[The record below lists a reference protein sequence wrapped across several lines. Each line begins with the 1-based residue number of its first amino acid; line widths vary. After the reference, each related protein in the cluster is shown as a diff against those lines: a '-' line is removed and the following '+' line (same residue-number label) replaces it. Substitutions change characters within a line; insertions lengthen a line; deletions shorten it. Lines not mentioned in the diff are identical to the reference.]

1 MLLLVQPVNLVV
13 TQNFSFLL
21 PVTEVEAKRQNL
33 MDVTKNTSYGEQ
45 KNEKLKKI
53 FEKSFRKKSLMCV
66 FFPCASFIF
75 TPSVQSDSVSVWK
88 QAELSL
94 VDKRWTRARLP
105 YKESNTSNPTFSLCI
120 AFLTFHL
127 CAILT
132 EFKETTQTICV
143 SHPHAAHTWTLTPP
157 HSKSSHSRTQ
167 MLTYAGI

>member
-66 FFPCASFIF
+66 FFPMCLIYIYS
-75 TPSVQSDSVSVWK
+75 Q
-88 QAELSL
+88 
-94 VDKRWTRARLP
+94 
-105 YKESNTSNPTFSLCI
+105 C
-120 AFLTFHL
+120 
-127 CAILT
+127 
-132 EFKETTQTICV
+132 
-143 SHPHAAHTWTLTPP
+143 
-157 HSKSSHSRTQ
+157 SK
-167 MLTYAGI
+167 